1 MLESLSYAFSFVL
14 PILYGLTTA
23 AYLVHFIRNRDVR
36 STTSMTFL
44 IVTIVVHMSE
54 LFIRL
59 IGERH
64 VPLANVGEA
73 VSFFALCTM
82 IMYAY
87 LEIRMRKQSL
97 GIFILAIVLVFQTV
111 ASFRWEAF
119 APIADSLKSPWF
131 AVHVTGT
138 ILAFSGFAIATVSS
152 VLYLML
158 YRELH
163 SARPGFIFQRIPPLD
178 ALDDMSR
185 RAIKLG
191 LILFTFGILTGMLW
205 AKGVWGYFWRW
216 DPKMCS
222 SLTVWL
228 IYAAYMWAR
237 TRQSLN
243 GRRVAYVALLGF
255 AMLIF
260 TFVLVDVVFHTAH
273 EFV

>member
-1 MLESLSYAFSFVL
+1 MLESSSYALSFVL
-14 PILYGLTTA
+14 PILYGLTTV
-23 AYLVHFIRNRDVR
+23 AYLVHFVRNRDVR
-36 STTSMTFL
+36 STTSMVFL
-44 IVTIVVHMSE
+44 IVTIVVHMAAV
-54 LFIRL
+54 LIRL
-59 IGERH
+59 VGERH

-73 VSFFALCTM
+73 VSFFALCTALV
-82 IMYAY
+82 YAY

-97 GIFILAIVLVFQTV
+97 GIFILAIVLLFQTV
-111 ASFRWEAF
+111 ATFRWEGF
-119 APIADSLKSPWF
+119 APIAESLKSPWF

-138 ILAFSGFAIATVSS
+138 IFAFSGFAIATVSS

-191 LILFTFGILTGMLW
+191 FILLTFGILTGMMW
-205 AKGVWGYFWRW
+205 AKGAWGFFWRW
-216 DPKMCS
+216 DPKMCT

-228 IYAAYMWAR
+228 IYASYMWAR
-237 TRQSLN
+237 TRQSWN
-243 GRRVAYVALLGF
+243 GRRVAYIALLGF

-260 TFVLVDVVFHTAH
+260 TFVIVDVLFHTEH
-273 EFV
+273 RFV